1 MQFVSTYMKIKSGYE
16 LKYRLEH
23 RNIWPEVEEGISKYG
38 IRNYSIFMKELML
51 YSYFEVEDLDKTMS
65 QLAQDYDNQRWQKH
79 MTKYF
84 DISSGINNGKIVY
97 LKEIF
102 HMEGDNS
109 ELPINNRIGS
119 LVKINKQIVEDYEKV
134 HHNFKTAMLQR
145 IDKDKIKN
153 SRIFVHGNNL
163 FIYFEASNINDGMF
177 MCSADKEQQKDNK
190 ISLNEFIS
198 SIPECSNI
206 FLDEVYHID

>member
-65 QLAQDYDNQRWQKH
+65 QLAQDYNNQRWQKH

-84 DISSGINNGKIVY
+84 DISSGINNGKTVY
-97 LKEIF
+97 LKEIL

-109 ELPINNRIGS
+109 ELAINRIGS

>member
-23 RNIWPEVEEGISKYG
+23 QNIWPEVEEGISKYG

-51 YSYFEVEDLDKTMS
+51 YSYFEAEDLDKTMS

-84 DISSGINNGKIVY
+84 DISSGINNGKTVY
-97 LKEIF
+97 LKEIL
-102 HMEGDNS
+102 HMEGDKS
-109 ELPINNRIGS
+109 ELPINRIGS

-145 IDKDKIKN
+145 IDKVKIKN

-190 ISLNEFIS
+190 ISLNEFI
-198 SIPECSNI
+198 
-206 FLDEVYHID
+206 

>member
-23 RNIWPEVEEGISKYG
+23 QNIWPEVEEGISKYG

-84 DISSGINNGKIVY
+84 DISSGINNGNTVY
-97 LKEIF
+97 LKEIL

-109 ELPINNRIGS
+109 ELPINRIGS
-119 LVKINKQIVEDYEKV
+119 LVKINKQLVEDYEKV